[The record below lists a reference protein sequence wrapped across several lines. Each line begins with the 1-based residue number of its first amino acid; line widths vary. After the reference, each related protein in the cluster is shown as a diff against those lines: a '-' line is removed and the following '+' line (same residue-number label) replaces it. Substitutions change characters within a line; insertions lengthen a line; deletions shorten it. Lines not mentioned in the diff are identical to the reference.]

1 MQKMPL
7 GTLKKNYV
15 QLLCVRA
22 EIFPKTLLFNR
33 MYQKL
38 NRVQFNAKKL
48 MVKSI

>member
-7 GTLKKNYV
+7 GTLKEIYV

-22 EIFPKTLLFNR
+22 RIFPKTLLFNR
-33 MYQKL
+33 MCQKL
-38 NRVQFNAKKL
+38 NGVQFNAKKL

>member
-22 EIFPKTLLFNR
+22 QIFPKTLSFNR
-33 MYQKL
+33 MCQKL
-38 NRVQFNAKKL
+38 NRVQFNANKL

>member
-22 EIFPKTLLFNR
+22 EYFPKALLFNR
-33 MYQKL
+33 MDQKL
-38 NRVQFNAKKL
+38 NQVQFNAKKL